1 MMPSTDAKIA
11 AANAQ
16 RVEAYTQY
24 RDLLIQYLFVSKARH
39 YLRQVENLDGTSDP
53 ALRFRSEGRFQ
64 RLTERLAKLD
74 AALVGL
80 MNNPLIDRRKMRA
93 GSVRVGRYSAV
104 SAMAPTS
111 GTAGPHSTD
120 SVTPPPVNINGLP
133 MVGAVDVHGNPY
145 GSTAFDGGNG
155 LSAGADD
162 GLSSFDAP
170 STNINGLPMFGGVD
184 VHGNTFGSTSFDG
197 GPGL

>member
-1 MMPSTDAKIA
+1 MPPTNVKTA

-16 RVEAYTQY
+16 RLEAYTQY

-39 YLRQVENLDGTSDP
+39 YLRQVENLEGTSDP

-64 RLTERLAKLD
+64 RLTERLAQLD
-74 AALVGL
+74 AALVDL
-80 MNNPLIDRRKMRA
+80 MNNPLIDHRNTRA
-93 GSVRVGRYSAV
+93 GLVRVGGYRAAS
-104 SAMAPTS
+104 
-111 GTAGPHSTD
+111 TAAATPRATGLHSSD

-145 GSTAFDGGNG
+145 GSTTFDGGNG
-155 LSAGADD
+155 FSTGADD
-162 GLSSFDAP
+162 GLPAFDAP